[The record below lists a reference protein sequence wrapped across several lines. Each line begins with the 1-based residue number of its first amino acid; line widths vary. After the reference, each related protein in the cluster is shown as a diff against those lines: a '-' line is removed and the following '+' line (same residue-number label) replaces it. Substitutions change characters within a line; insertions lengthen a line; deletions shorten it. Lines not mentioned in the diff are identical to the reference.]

1 MSKLNILAQ
10 FDDFS
15 KIAGEFSESMKSL
28 VTMLIKAADIV
39 PHSISCRTKDRDSLA
54 RKIESKSKYTDLAE
68 ITDVVGIRIISLYAD
83 DVDKIA
89 EVIESEFNVDEVN
102 SIDKRAILD
111 PDRFGYLSL
120 HYVVSLNDK
129 RSSLKE
135 HSKFKGVK
143 FEIQIRSVLQ
153 HTWAEIEHDI
163 GYKSRIEAP
172 KSVRRQFS
180 RLAGLL
186 ELADIEFENIRNQ
199 LVSYEKEV
207 AATIYDKPETIE
219 IDNISLLELFNKSE
233 YVKSLD
239 RKIIELAN
247 ISHLK
252 EASSDS
258 ISYDIEFAEFFK
270 IKSISDLLN
279 LLEENE
285 DNILIRANDADAEQ
299 SSSYSGISV
308 FYLSHVLLA
317 KLEKHEE
324 RVRFVTHV
332 SLCETILGYLD
343 KLSKKIV

>member
-1 MSKLNILAQ
+1 MSKSEILAQ
-10 FDDFS
+10 FDEFS
-15 KIAGEFSESMKSL
+15 KIAEEFSESMKSL
-28 VTMLIKAADIV
+28 VTMLIQAADIV

-54 RKIESKSKYTDLAE
+54 KKIESKSKYNDLAE
-68 ITDVVGIRIISLYAD
+68 ITDVVGLRIISLYAD

-89 EVIESEFNVDEVN
+89 EVIESEFYVDEEN

-135 HSKFKGVK
+135 HFKFKGVK

-163 GYKSRIEAP
+163 GYKSKIEVP
-172 KSVRRQFS
+172 KSARRQFS

-186 ELADIEFENIRNQ
+186 ELADMEFESIRNQ
-199 LVSYEKEV
+199 LVSYEKEIE
-207 AATIYDKPETIE
+207 ATISDKPETIE
-219 IDNISLLELFNKSE
+219 IDKISLLEFFNKNE

-239 RKIIELAN
+239 RRIIELAN
-247 ISHLK
+247 ISHLD

-258 ISYDIEFAEFFK
+258 ISYDIEFAELFK
-270 IKSISDLLN
+270 IRSISDLLT

-285 DNILIRANDADAEQ
+285 DNILTRANDADGKQ
-299 SSSYSGISV
+299 SSSYNGISV

-317 KLEKHEE
+317 KLETHEE
-324 RVRFVTHV
+324 RARIVTHV
-332 SLCETILGYLD
+332 ALSETILEYLD
-343 KLSKKIV
+343 ELSEKIT